1 MLMSSHRAR
10 WRLWGTCALAAAL
23 LAIPL
28 VGAARA
34 LSLAGPTAPT
44 GSFDNGVVLP
54 NGRLV
59 TPAGRAFNAGD
70 FPLGVAVSPDG
81 RLAVAINSGDG
92 AGINAGFNSYCGQ
105 GQNRGLAP
113 PCPYRN
119 PAQPVLTATVGDPA
133 TPTYDNSLSVTDL
146 RTGSVREVK
155 AVATSF
161 ITVTVPYTPTFNF
174 FYVGVTFSP
183 DGQHLYAAGGGNDAV
198 YDFPV
203 RRDVVASRP
212 VKTVVLS
219 DTVQGQ
225 PALPVYGKGNAY
237 TKGLAVTPDGRY
249 LLVAHEFENTLDIID
264 TQTYA
269 ASLVRLGQASAL
281 GGPYPYGVAVARDG
295 RTAYVTE
302 QGLNSVAVVALS
314 GGGGTLVTTV
324 PVGDHPTA
332 IAISPDGA
340 RLYVANANDDT
351 LSILTVDPTTGTPST
366 PATGGTIT
374 LHALP
379 GEQLGSTPNAVA
391 VSPDGQ
397 RVYVA
402 LAGDD
407 AVAVLGTTDS
417 FSSTAVGAGP
427 RQASPA
433 PGSLVVGGMIPTG
446 WYPSGVSTSPDG
458 RQVYVVSAKGLGSRY
473 IDPLTGASRRGDI
486 SSSFEY
492 DANNMPGIV
501 QAVPAPDGP
510 ALLSGLAT
518 VRQDIAFA
526 TNADAVS
533 GRGAHSPIPATLLS
547 SSALSQ
553 TLGTGSPIKY
563 VIEVVR
569 ENRTF
574 DQELGDIGRDQGRPR
589 PGAANPAGLDTV
601 DAESGY
607 TIFGRDATPNAHAL
621 VGDVAPTTT
630 VTATSPLSEPA
641 YATSDNFY
649 SDGEASV
656 QGHWW
661 TAAANVDDYV
671 EKSWRDYYSSRNH
684 FYDPVS
690 PVSTPKNCTIFNSA
704 VLKQAADPTFT
715 YRNYGELIGIFNPS
729 IPGSAGGSANACAA
743 TAANPAG
750 IDPQAIGD
758 ETLDQDDRPVAQ
770 EFLTDVGLKLDGSQ
784 TISGSIPNSPYRLRN
799 FSYITLASDH
809 TGGLSFRNTPRSRV
823 AQNDAAL
830 GMIVASLS
838 RSKYWP
844 QTAIFVMEDDSQD
857 GLDHLDG
864 HRNLLYVISP
874 YAKHAGADG
883 RPGYVGH
890 LHYSQVSVLKT
901 IELILGL
908 PALSTYDQNASPLY
922 DLFQNKDGTVDATG
936 AYTLTAQ
943 DLASYTVQP
952 APSFVDET
960 SAQVISSLGAA
971 ADVPVAESRRLDLSG
986 LDRAGPLLEIVAWQL
1001 AHPNGLIPPQLAQER
1016 RAWNLRHGR
1025 AAGDD

>member
-1 MLMSSHRAR
+1 MTMSSHRQR
-10 WRLWGTCALAAAL
+10 RRLWGPYALALAL

-28 VGAARA
+28 LGAARP
-34 LSLAGPTAPT
+34 LSLAGPTAPA
-44 GSFDNGVVLP
+44 GSFDNGTVLP

-59 TPAGRAFNAGD
+59 TPAGRTVNVGD

-92 AGINAGFNSYCGQ
+92 EGINAGFNSYCGQ
-105 GQNRGLAP
+105 GQNRGLP
-113 PCPYRN
+113 PSCPYKN

-133 TPTYDNSLSVTDL
+133 TPTYDNALSVTNL
-146 RTGSVREVK
+146 RSGRVSEVK

-161 ITVTVPYTPTFNF
+161 IIGTAPYTPTFNF

-183 DGQHLYAAGGGNDAV
+183 DGQHLYAAGGGNDAI

-212 VKTVVLS
+212 LRTVILS
-219 DTVQGQ
+219 DTVQSQ
-225 PALPVYGKGNAY
+225 AALPVYGSGKAY
-237 TKGLAVTPDGRY
+237 TKGLTVTPDGRY
-249 LLVAHEFENTLDIID
+249 LLVAHEFENTLDVVD
-264 TQTYA
+264 TRTYA
-269 ASLVRLGQASAL
+269 SSQVRLSQASAL
-281 GGPYPYGVAVARDG
+281 GGAYPYGVAVSRDG

-314 GGGGTLVTTV
+314 GGVGTLVTTV
-324 PVGDHPTA
+324 AVGDHPTA
-332 IAISPDGA
+332 IAISPDGT

-397 RVYVA
+397 HVYVA

-407 AVAVLGTTDS
+407 AVAVLGTADS

-427 RQASPA
+427 RGASPA
-433 PGSLVVGGMIPTG
+433 PGSLVIGGMIPTG
-446 WYPSGVSTSPDG
+446 WYPSGVATSPDG
-458 RQVYVVSAKGLGSRY
+458 RQVYIASAKGLGSRY
-473 IDPLTGASRRGDI
+473 IDPLSGVSRRGDI

-501 QAVPAPDGP
+501 QAVPAPAGP

-526 TNADAVS
+526 TNADAVA

-547 SSALSQ
+547 SSPLSQ
-553 TLGTGSPIKY
+553 TMGTGSPIKY

-589 PGAANPAGLDTV
+589 PGAANPTGLDTV
-601 DAESGY
+601 DAEPGY
-607 TIFGRDATPNAHAL
+607 TIFGRDVTPNAHAL
-621 VGDVAPTTT
+621 VGDVTPTTT

-690 PVSTPKNCTIFNSA
+690 PVSSPKNCTIFQASIA
-704 VLKQAADPTFT
+704 KQAVDPTFS
-715 YRNYGELIGIFNPS
+715 YRNYGELIGIANPS
-729 IPGSAGGSANACAA
+729 VGSVSANACAVP
-743 TAANPAG
+743 NG
-750 IDPQAIGD
+750 GSDPNALGD
-758 ETLDQDDRPVAQ
+758 ETLDQDDRPVAT
-770 EFLTDVGLKLDGSQ
+770 EFLTDIGLNANGTQTTRGQVGLDY
-784 TISGSIPNSPYRLRN
+784 PRN

-809 TGGLSFRNTPRSRV
+809 TGGLSFQNTPRSRV

-838 RSKYWP
+838 RSKYWS

-874 YAKHAGADG
+874 YARHTGADG

-922 DLFQNKDGTVDATG
+922 DLFQNKDDPTQ
-936 AYTLTAQ
+936 LTPQ
-943 DLASYTVQP
+943 DLAPYTVQP

-960 SAQVISSLGAA
+960 SAQVINSLGAA

-986 LDRAGPLLEIVAWQL
+986 IDRAGPLLEIVNWQL
-1001 AHPNGLIPPQLAQER
+1001 AHPNGPIPPQLVQER
-1016 RAWNLRHGR
+1016 QTWNVRHGLG
-1025 AAGDD
+1025 AGDD

>member
-1 MLMSSHRAR
+1 MMMSSPRAR
-10 WRLWGTCALAAAL
+10 RRLWGARALAVAL

-28 VGAARA
+28 AVAARP

-44 GSFDNGVVLP
+44 GSFDNGTVLP

-59 TPAGRAFNAGD
+59 TPAGRTVNVGD

-92 AGINAGFNSYCGQ
+92 EGINAGFNSYCGQ
-105 GQNRGLAP
+105 GQNQGLPP
-113 PCPYRN
+113 PCPYKN

-133 TPTYDNSLSVTDL
+133 TPTYDNALSVADL
-146 RTGSVREVK
+146 RTGGVREVK
-155 AVATSF
+155 AAATSF
-161 ITVTVPYTPTFNF
+161 ITGTAPYTPTFNF

-198 YDFPV
+198 YDFLV

-212 VKTVVLS
+212 VRTVILS
-219 DTVQGQ
+219 DTVQSQ
-225 PALPVYGKGNAY
+225 PALPVYGSGKAY
-237 TKGLAVTPDGRY
+237 TKGLVVTPDGRY
-249 LLVAHEFENTLDIID
+249 LLVAHEFENTLDIVD
-264 TQTYA
+264 TRTYA
-269 ASLVRLGQASAL
+269 ASQVRLGQASAL

-314 GGGGTLVTTV
+314 GGNGTLVTTV

-332 IAISPDGA
+332 VAISPDGT

-351 LSILTVDPTTGTPST
+351 LSILTVDPTTGTPSA

-407 AVAVLGTTDS
+407 AVAVLGTADS
-417 FSSTAVGAGP
+417 FSSTAVGAGL
-427 RQASPA
+427 RQASPE

-446 WYPSGVSTSPDG
+446 WYPSGVATSPDG
-458 RQVYVVSAKGLGSRY
+458 RQVYIVSAKGLGSRY
-473 IDPLTGASRRGDI
+473 IDPRTGASRRGDI

-501 QAVPAPDGP
+501 QVVPAPNGP

-518 VRQDIAFA
+518 VRQDILFA
-526 TNADAVS
+526 TNADAVA
-533 GRGAHSPIPATLLS
+533 GRGTHNPIPATLLS

-553 TLGTGSPIKY
+553 TMGTGSPIKY

-574 DQELGDIGRDQGRPR
+574 DQELGDIGRDEGRPR
-589 PGAANPAGLDTV
+589 PGAANPASLDTV
-601 DAESGY
+601 DAEPGY
-607 TIFGRDATPNAHAL
+607 TVFGRDVTPNAHAL

-641 YATSDNFY
+641 YATADNFY

-729 IPGSAGGSANACAA
+729 IPGVTGGSANVCAA
-743 TAANPAG
+743 TAANPGG

-758 ETLDQDDRPVAQ
+758 ETLDQDDRPVAR
-770 EFLTDVGLKLDGSQ
+770 EFLTDIGLNANGTQTTRGQAGLD
-784 TISGSIPNSPYRLRN
+784 YLRN
-799 FSYITLASDH
+799 FSYLTLASDH
-809 TGGLSFRNTPRSRV
+809 TGGLSFQNTPRSRV

-857 GLDHLDG
+857 GLDHIDG

-874 YAKHAGADG
+874 YAKHAGADD

-922 DLFQNKDGTVDATG
+922 DLFQNKDDPTQ
-936 AYTLTAQ
+936 LTPQ
-943 DLASYTVQP
+943 DLAAYTVQP
-952 APSFVDET
+952 APGFIDET
-960 SAQVISSLGAA
+960 SAQVIGALGAA
-971 ADVPVAESRRLDLSG
+971 ADVPLAESRRLDLSG

-1001 AHPNGLIPPQLAQER
+1001 AHPNGPIPPQLVQER
-1016 RAWNLRHGR
+1016 RTWNLRHGLG
-1025 AAGDD
+1025 AGDD